1 MSAAHLQN
9 YHSPENHNRRLQVLA
24 RKFNVKLDKAKG
36 RYSEIIEREDRG
48 EKLCFA
54 DEAQCGNLYLT
65 IQDLTRTIEALETLE
80 LPLEN

>member
-1 MSAAHLQN
+1 MTAAHLQN
-9 YHSPENHNRRLQVLA
+9 YHAPENHNQRLQVLV
-24 RKFNVKLDKAKG
+24 RKFNIQLDKAKG

-54 DEAQCGNLYLT
+54 DEAQCGNLYLV